1 MGTRVEAGPKT
12 LFAEPG
18 DLEGF
23 AHGLDRILRDNLP
36 PELNTTHVR
45 VRMIAAASWAGG
57 WLAGN
62 IWRYN
67 AWGIRR
73 GGWAGD
79 YYGMKAP
86 EYNSQGEL
94 VELPADKSLWRA
106 YYSWAEAVADYVKV
120 LSQDRYKAGFAAL
133 QDPRE
138 EADFEWF
145 AKLGEG
151 GWYTDTRKGEEVNR
165 ILGSRAR
172 RIRAM
177 LADAPSEPGNGQGGQ
192 ADTLGLVILFVGLAA
207 VVAVLAMVLR

>member
-18 DLEGF
+18 DLEGW
-23 AHGLDRILRDNLP
+23 AHGLDRILRQHLP
-36 PELNTTHVR
+36 IELNKPHVR
-45 VRMIAAASWAGG
+45 VRMSAAASWAGG
-57 WLAGN
+57 WLVGN

-67 AWGIRR
+67 AWGIRK
-73 GGWAGD
+73 GGWTGD

-94 VELPADKSLWRA
+94 IELPADKSFWRA
-106 YYSWAEAVADYVKV
+106 YGSWGEAVADYVKV
-120 LSQDRYKAGFAAL
+120 LSQDRYKAGFESL

-138 EADFEWF
+138 EADHEWF

-165 ILGSRAR
+165 ILGARAG

-177 LADAPSEPGNGQGGQ
+177 LADEPESLLDGQSGE
-192 ADTLGLVILFVGLAA
+192 ASTIGLVLLFVGLVA
-207 VVAVLAMVLR
+207 VVALVTMVIR